1 MSRKR
6 REYRLFRRRGSK
18 VWYYDI
24 RLDGGRWRGSTGKRD
39 LRAAHDEARSKVE
52 EILTRRRANRDEALT
67 KVYARMVAEK
77 KGQGKRKGY
86 TDKVVQHGRDHI
98 IPFFGAGRLMGTIQD
113 HELED
118 FKAHVLTS
126 LSVGSTNR
134 ILTSLRQVFKY
145 AERRGVC
152 RMPRLPMNVPT
163 SVHEEVEKW
172 QILPPEEIQKV
183 ISLVDEEARPALV
196 FIANTGCRISMAP
209 AIKRSMCDLSDPHPR
224 VHFPAS
230 VMKGRKK
237 LTVDLNDAA
246 LKALLI
252 GLALHGDQPFPLPD
266 WKLRKYWNEAR
277 VAAGYSTLRVHDLR
291 HSRVSMLLDQQVPLH
306 VVRDMMG
313 HCSLVVT
320 NLYAHSTDDAR
331 RLAARTVSVEVDLV
345 SEKVKGT
352 VGGTVDDSE
361 ESEE

>member
-6 REYRLFRRRGSK
+6 REYVLYRRNRSK
-18 VWYYDI
+18 NWYYDI
-24 RLDGGRWRGSTGKRD
+24 RLEGGRWRGTTGKRD
-39 LRAAHDEARSKVE
+39 LRAAHDKARSKVE

-77 KGQGKRKGY
+77 KGQGKREGY
-86 TDKVVQHGRDHI
+86 TRKVIQHGRDHI
-98 IPFFGAGRLMGTIQD
+98 IPYFGAGRLVGTIQD
-113 HELED
+113 HELEA
-118 FKAHVLTS
+118 FKAHLLTS
-126 LSVGSTNR
+126 LSVGSINR
-134 ILTSLRQVFKY
+134 ILTSLRQAFKY
-145 AERRGVC
+145 AERHGVC
-152 RMPRLPMNVPT
+152 RMPRLPKNVPT

-172 QILPPEEIQKV
+172 QILPPGEIKKV

-209 AIKRSMCDLSDPHPR
+209 AIRRSMCELDEPNPR

-230 VMKGRKK
+230 IMKGRKK

-252 GLALHGDQPFPLPD
+252 CLARHGDKPFPLSD
-266 WKLRKYWNEAR
+266 WQLRKHWNEAR
-277 VAAGYSTLRVHDLR
+277 VAAGYPTLRVHDLR
-291 HSRVSMLLDQQVPLH
+291 HSRVSMLLEQQVPPH

-331 RLAARTVSVEVDLV
+331 RNAARTVSVEVDL
-345 SEKVKGT
+345 
-352 VGGTVDDSE
+352 GGTNE
-361 ESEE
+361 EEDPESDE